1 MPRAV
6 FLVLALAA
14 CKFDHGVTND
24 AGGPDHN
31 GDGAPM
37 DDYVRSDAPPGPR
50 VRRLDIDDAR
60 VIGGTHVDFPVLVS
74 IAAPWLKTR
83 ESGGDVARADG
94 FDIHFSLDQGGA
106 MQLAHEV
113 ELFAGDTGTLIAW
126 VKIPALAPSSVFY
139 IHYGDPALATD
150 PQNVAAVWSGG
161 FQAVFHLDAIADASG
176 RNTQLTSAT
185 SGAAAGVIDAACAFD
200 GNDDN
205 IDIGSGAAVANL
217 FAAGGSAEAWFFAET
232 WGEDQHGRLFDKGH
246 TNGWSLWV
254 NNSERAA
261 SIGFLHGTASGG
273 WGYWNTSAN
282 SVTLNA
288 WHHIAVVYNK
298 SSSANDA
305 VFYLD
310 GALATSAVIDVPS
323 GTMVSDGTQD
333 LRSGNRS
340 VGDRAFDGL
349 LDELR
354 LSSVVRSAG
363 WIATE
368 VKNQTEPAAFF
379 SISGEL

>member
-6 FLVLALAA
+6 LFVLALAA
-14 CKFDHGVTND
+14 CKLEHGVAGD
-24 AGGPDHN
+24 AGSNHAD
-31 GDGAPM
+31 DGAPM

-60 VIGGTHVDFPVLVS
+60 VIGGPHTDFPVLVS

-83 ESGGDVARADG
+83 EGGGDVARTDG
-94 FDIHFSLDQGGA
+94 FDIHFSLDQAGA

-113 ELFAGDTGTLIAW
+113 ELYAADTGTLIAW
-126 VKIPALAPSSVFY
+126 VKMPSLAASSVLY
-139 IHYGDPALATD
+139 IHYGDPALTND

-161 FQAVFHLDAIADASG
+161 FQAVFHLDAIADATG
-176 RNTQLTSAT
+176 KNTALGSVT
-185 SGAAAGVIDAACAFD
+185 SGSAAGVIDVARSFD
-200 GNDDN
+200 GSDDN
-205 IDIGSGAAVANL
+205 LDIGSATAIDDL
-217 FAAGGSAEAWFFAET
+217 FSSGGTAEAWFFADT

-246 TNGWSLWV
+246 NLGWSLWV

-261 SIGFLHGTASGG
+261 SIGFLHGTASGS
-273 WGYWNTSAN
+273 WGYWNTAAN

-310 GALATSAVIDVPS
+310 GELATSAVIDVPS
-323 GTMVSDGTQD
+323 GAMVSDGGQA
-333 LRSGNRS
+333 LRSANRAQ
-340 VGDRAFDGL
+340 GDRAFDGL

-354 LSSVVRSAG
+354 LSSAARSAG

-368 VKNQTEPAAFF
+368 AKNQAEPAAFF
-379 SISGEL
+379 AISGEL